1 MNAGGKNNASMKTT
15 SSSMTCAEFQDKL
28 PELFES
34 GADLKEQEHL
44 KTCEQC
50 SALVSDLEYIAQQA
64 KLLLPIHDPSPA
76 VWENIQ
82 TTLSSEKNN
91 SNSAR
96 DQANE
101 RRPRGVR
108 VVIHLVAH

>member
-1 MNAGGKNNASMKTT
+1 MNAGSKTNKSMKTIGDA
-15 SSSMTCAEFQDKL
+15 MTCAEFQDQL

-34 GADLKEQEHL
+34 GTDLKEQEHL

-76 VWENIQ
+76 VWENSQ
-82 TTLSSEKNN
+82 TSLSSDKQN
-91 SNSAR
+91 SGSSSTTS
-96 DQANE
+96 
-101 RRPRGVR
+101 PTK
-108 VVIHLVAH
+108 